1 MKVRHATLLDRL
13 LIATAAVAAWL
24 AVVVWAGHGIGAS
37 QIEIVA
43 AVWAGIG
50 AIVTGA
56 ALSRRR

>member
-13 LIATAAVAAWL
+13 LIATVAVAAWL
-24 AVVVWAGHGIGAS
+24 AVVVWAGLVVGAS
-37 QIEIVA
+37 QIAIVA

-50 AIVTGA
+50 AILASA